1 MKRILL
7 FSSLV
12 LAFGLFAFILISC
25 QGHGRSESLSY
36 DETINDEQQLSLLK
50 SQANA
55 FVDSIKKA
63 GYDVLGIFVDEKHH
77 SVFYARK
84 GLSVGYS
91 DVNTRLLP
99 ILRKNIKTG
108 KEQAVQIPS
117 VIDGHSVKT
126 NLLLESW
133 AKDSKILL
141 LSTKNNSSEIQNGY
155 SSNFKEEPID
165 VLFLDVNDLKFHYVT
180 GGRHWRLGQENHYG
194 EQPVPFLA
202 CSDENIRIPLSQ
214 IFDGSFRFEDL
225 PKFENKKNDA
235 YFEMDRDYPD
245 DENSKSQAIP
255 DNFTTRTEAK
265 ETNATT
271 NKASNQANVKPAKV
285 QVKEESKAPFTME
298 DIKDKLDIDRYLVF
312 LIKNGNVVGFNKST
326 CKYFYIYYS
335 SMKGPA
341 NSISLNG
348 DNKVLIK
355 TNSGSYSYALTNNQ

>member
-1 MKRILL
+1 MKRNLL

-25 QGHGRSESLSY
+25 QGHGRSESLNY
-36 DETINDEQQLSLLK
+36 DETINDEQQVELLK

-55 FVDSIKKA
+55 FVDSIKEA

-117 VIDGHSVKT
+117 VIDGHSVKA
-126 NLLLESW
+126 NLLLRSW
-133 AKDSKILL
+133 AAEEKILL
-141 LSTKNNSSEIQNGY
+141 LSTSKNSSEIQNSY
-155 SSNFKEEPID
+155 SSYFRDEPID
-165 VLFLDVNDLKFHYVT
+165 VFILNVTDLTFHYVT
-180 GGRHWRLGQENHYG
+180 GGRHWQLGQENHYG
-194 EQPVPFLA
+194 EEPVPFLA
-202 CSDENIRIPLSQ
+202 CYDENIRIPLSQ
-214 IFDGSFRFEDL
+214 IFDGSFRFEYL
-225 PKFENKKNDA
+225 PKVEKEIIDT
-235 YFEMDRDYPD
+235 YSDTDRDYYD
-245 DENSKSQAIP
+245 DENCSSQEVS
-255 DNFTTRTEAK
+255 DNATTRTEPK
-265 ETNATT
+265 EMKVTA
-271 NKASNQANVKPAKV
+271 NKTSNHTSEKPAKA

-312 LIKNGNVVGFNKST
+312 LIKNGNIVGFNKST
-326 CKYFYIYYS
+326 RKYFYIYYS
-335 SMKGPA
+335 TMKGPA
-341 NSISLNG
+341 NSISING

-355 TNSGSYSYALTNNQ
+355 TNSGSYSYDLTNNQ